1 MRRFSFRRCLRM
13 LAVIACGV
21 APLSWGY
28 GCGDTRAQRQ
38 ALINAG
44 VGAFTGI
51 AQQQVTAS
59 ANPTG
64 DPQVQA
70 EINFGFNTLRT
81 IIIDNLSLINP
92 ASAFERGRPG

>member
-1 MRRFSFRRCLRM
+1 MRRFSFRRCLRT

-28 GCGDTRAQRQ
+28 GCGDTHLQRQ
-38 ALINAG
+38 ALMDQA
-44 VGAFTGI
+44 VEALTGI
-51 AQQQVTAS
+51 AQDQVTAS

-70 EINFGFNTLRT
+70 EIDFGFNTLRT
-81 IIIDNLSLINP
+81 IIMDNLSLINP
-92 ASAFERGRPG
+92 FSAFERARPG